1 MHGGYGP
8 GPGMGG
14 PGGQMMGPGDP
25 SKGGMMM
32 GGPPRP
38 SISPAGPFSGPGMQG
53 MQQQPGPNGPMGP
66 MSGGMPRM
74 MGPGGGR
81 APGPSSGGPFNG
93 ANVQVK
99 ASAPNT
105 IQYLPA
111 RPQTT
116 APSPR
121 GPPSLEFLQRF
132 TGPMS
137 GYMDGGKPRGGQNM
151 QFFNSGNGG
160 GGPHSGMGGKPMNM
174 GGSNGPDMGQQPGM
188 GGPMCNMNMGGM
200 GPGGPMNCPSGGP
213 NGNMMNN
220 PREHKLTTNNSG
232 GDPKM
237 QPGNTNEPSGNFT
250 TTHFIHI

>member
-8 GPGMGG
+8 GPGN
-14 PGGQMMGPGDP
+14 QMMGPGDP

-38 SISPAGPFSGPGMQG
+38 SISPAGPFPGPGMQG
-53 MQQQPGPNGPMGP
+53 MQQQQQQGPINGPMGP

-74 MGPGGGR
+74 MGGPGGR

-137 GYMDGGKPRGGQNM
+137 GNMDGGKPGPGGGNGGQNQM
-151 QFFNSGNGG
+151 FFNSGNGG
-160 GGPHSGMGGKPMNM
+160 GGPPY
-174 GGSNGPDMGQQPGM
+174 
-188 GGPMCNMNMGGM
+188 
-200 GPGGPMNCPSGGP
+200 
-213 NGNMMNN
+213 
-220 PREHKLTTNNSG
+220 
-232 GDPKM
+232 
-237 QPGNTNEPSGNFT
+237 
-250 TTHFIHI
+250 